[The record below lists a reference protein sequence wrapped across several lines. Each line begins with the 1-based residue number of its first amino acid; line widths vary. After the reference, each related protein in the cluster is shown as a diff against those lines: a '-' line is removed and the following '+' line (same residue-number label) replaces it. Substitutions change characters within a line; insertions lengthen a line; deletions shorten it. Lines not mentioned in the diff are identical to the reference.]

1 MVAARVVAAAEAE
14 EAISTSCGNLDA
26 NPRAIS
32 ADLGAISSAISRG
45 YDGRG
50 RLGRRV
56 DAGGLTSQRDAR
68 AGGVT
73 GQRDARTGEFDGS
86 AFATGVQLFTRPA
99 SAGCPPSSSAGYHPS
114 SPPAWV
120 YLGAARLSLRPH
132 GPTVEVR

>member
-1 MVAARVVAAAEAE
+1 MARVAAARVAAARVAAAAEAE
-14 EAISTSCGNLDA
+14 EAIRTSRGNLDA

-50 RLGRRV
+50 RLGRRL
-56 DAGGLTSQRDAR
+56 DAGGVAS
-68 AGGVT
+68 
-73 GQRDARTGEFDGS
+73 QRDARTGEVDGS

-114 SPPAWV
+114 SSPAWV